1 MGSLILIILHHI
13 MATIPQ
19 LFDSAVKQFP
29 SNILFWEKKN
39 AAYEGI
45 TYREVSGLVNNL
57 AAGLL
62 KLGIEK
68 EEKVAILSEGRS
80 EWLVAELASL
90 IAGAIVVPVSIKLL
104 ESAEL
109 SFRLSHSDTRYI
121 FVSNSQKDKIRNIIS
136 TLPNVKHVIL
146 FGASGKLK
154 EKELHFEE
162 LLAEGKN
169 NFESFS
175 NELNSRRESV
185 SDNSLASISYTSGT
199 TADPKGIMLSHRNYT
214 ANVEQ
219 ANSLFKVPEW
229 YTTLLILPWD
239 HAFAHT
245 VGLYTMIKNGASIA
259 AVEQGNSALENLKN
273 IPKNIIEVKPSF
285 LLSVPALARNF
296 KKSIETGVASKGRG
310 ATRLFNRALNLAYK
324 YYGDT
329 FDNTS
334 RKNLVLRSRV
344 LFFDFFVF
352 KKIRKRFGGNM
363 KFFIGGGAL
372 LDLELQQFFYAIGIP
387 MFQGYGLSEAAPVI
401 SSNTPEN
408 HKLGS
413 SGKLVENLELRI
425 VDEEGNNLPTGQT
438 GEIVVKGENIMQGYW
453 KNEKA
458 SKEVLRGGW
467 LYTGDLGHIDQ
478 DGFLFVH
485 GRFKSLLI
493 GNDGEKFS
501 PEGIEESLVDSS
513 PFIDQCM
520 LYNNQGP
527 YTTALVVP
535 NKIALKNALVKAS
548 LDPYGKEGVQEALFL
563 IRSEIDKFYTGGKHE
578 YMFPQRWLPSAIGIL
593 EEPFSE
599 ENKMINS
606 TLKLVRSKV
615 ALHYKELLDFL
626 YTPEGKKIDN
636 SLNMATIHRLLEIN
650 NGPSGEIDDE
660 PEIIE

>member
-1 MGSLILIILHHI
+1 MK
-13 MATIPQ
+13 TIPQ

-29 SNILFWEKKN
+29 SNVLFWEKKN

-45 TYREVSGLVNNL
+45 TYREVSESVNSL
-57 AAGLL
+57 AVGLL

-90 IAGAIVVPVSIKLL
+90 CTGAIVVPVSIKLL
-104 ESAEL
+104 EPAEL
-109 SFRLSHSDTRYI
+109 AFRLSHSDTHYI
-121 FVSNSQKDKIRNIIS
+121 FVSNSHKEKIRSIIS
-136 TLPNVKHVIL
+136 SLPEVKKVII
-146 FGASGKLK
+146 FGGSGKLN
-154 EKELHFEE
+154 EKELYFET

-175 NELNSRRESV
+175 NELNSRRESI
-185 SDNSLASISYTSGT
+185 SENNLASISYTSGT
-199 TADPKGIMLSHRNYT
+199 TSDPKGIMLSHRNYT

-219 ANSLFKVPEW
+219 ANSLFTVPEW

-239 HAFAHT
+239 HTFAHT

-259 AVEQGNSALENLKN
+259 VVEQGNSALENLKN
-273 IPKNIIEVKPSF
+273 IPKNIKEIRPSF

-296 KKSIETGVASKGRG
+296 KKNIEFGVASKGRG
-310 ATRLFNRALNLAYK
+310 AIRLFNRILNLAYK

-329 FDNTS
+329 YNASS
-334 RKNLVLRSRV
+334 RKNLILRSRV

-352 KKIRKRFGGNM
+352 KKIRRRFGGNM

-387 MFQGYGLSEAAPVI
+387 MFQGYGLSEAAPII

-413 SGKLVENLELRI
+413 SGKLVANLELRI
-425 VDEEGNNLPTGQT
+425 VDEKGNIMPTGQT

-458 SKEVLRGGW
+458 SNEVLKDGW
-467 LYTGDLGHIDQ
+467 LFTGDLGHIDN
-478 DGFLFVH
+478 DGFLFVN

-493 GNDGEKFS
+493 ANDGEKFS

-527 YTTALVVP
+527 YTIALVVP

-548 LDPYGKEGVQEALFL
+548 LDPYGKEGVKEALFL
-563 IRSEIDKFYTGGKHE
+563 IRSEIDQFYTGGKHE
-578 YMFPQRWLPSAIGIL
+578 SMFPQRWLPSAIGIL
-593 EEPFSE
+593 GEPFTE
-599 ENKMINS
+599 ENRMINS
-606 TLKLVRSKV
+606 TLKLVRPKV
-615 ALHYKELLDFL
+615 TQHFKGLIDFL
-626 YTPEGKKIDN
+626 YTPEGKKVDN
-636 SLNMATIHRLLEIN
+636 YLNMAAIQRLLEIKID
-650 NGPSGEIDDE
+650 PSEEVDDE
-660 PEIIE
+660 PEIIEE